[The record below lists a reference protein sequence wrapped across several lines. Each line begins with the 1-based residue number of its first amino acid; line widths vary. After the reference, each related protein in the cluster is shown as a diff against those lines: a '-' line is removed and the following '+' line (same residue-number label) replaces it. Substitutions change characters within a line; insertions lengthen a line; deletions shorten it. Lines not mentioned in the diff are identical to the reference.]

1 MTSAT
6 IRSAFCD
13 YFTRHGHTPVA
24 SSPVVPHNDPTLLFA
39 NAGMNQF
46 KHVFVG
52 LETRPYTRA
61 TSCQKCIR
69 AGGKHN
75 DLDNVGK
82 TPRHHTLFEMLGNFS
97 FGDYFKEDAIAF
109 AWEVITKVY
118 GLPPQHLWMSVFEE
132 DDEAE
137 ALWKKF
143 MPASRIVRLGKKD
156 NFWEMG
162 DTGPCGPCSEIS
174 LDVRSF
180 FGTAKPDRLT
190 YDDNRCLELWNLVF
204 MQFNRHEDGSMEP
217 LPRPSVDTGAGLER
231 IASILQGKHSNYET
245 DVFSGLIEQ
254 VAQRAGVPYTP
265 LELLGARPMTEAET
279 EAGMPHRVI
288 ADHIRALAFAIGD
301 GAVPSN
307 EGRGYVLRRILR
319 RAARYGRKLGITEPF
334 LTSLL
339 PTLARQMSAVYPTLQ
354 ERLPH
359 ITQLIRQEEERF
371 ASTLVTGIEL
381 FNTVVAKG
389 GSQHCV
395 SGADAFRLYDTYGFP
410 LDATQDM
417 AREIGWQVDVA
428 GFETSLAAQRQRAKA
443 ARAVTGPRLQKAYD
457 EIYQQQGDT
466 RFVGYEQLA
475 CAARV
480 VALVNQDG
488 ERCAGVSAPAQA
500 WMVVDTTPLYGASGG
515 QEGDRGT
522 CQRGAVCYQITEC
535 ARPTHNV
542 IAHLVDVSEGE
553 LREGDA
559 VQLAT
564 DADWRHA
571 TMRHHTATHLLHA
584 ALHQVLGKH
593 ATQAG
598 SAVNPERLRFDF
610 QHHAGVSVE
619 EKDLIEELVNTAI
632 QKDLPVETTVTTMA
646 AAQAAGAMMLFDEKY
661 GAHVRMVTIGDVSRE
676 LCGGTHVPRT
686 GWLGA
691 FQIVGESA
699 VAAGVR
705 RIEAVCGMPAVRQMQ
720 RQRALLRAA
729 AQYLNVKDDEL
740 VARIEKLQDEIKTL
754 TKKAR
759 DARSAGAPDLVGTAL
774 ASKRAWG
781 AATLIVAD
789 LGEIEAPVLLAVSDQ
804 LRATFERYI
813 IVLAARV
820 GEKCSFIVQLS
831 DDQVQ
836 AGRHAGT
843 LVKELA
849 KLTGGGGGGKPH
861 AAQAGGKQPEKI
873 GEALAAVE
881 RLLGGVI

>member
-6 IRSAFCD
+6 IRTAFLE
-13 YFTRHGHTPVA
+13 YFTRQGHTRVD
-24 SSPVVPHNDPTLLFA
+24 SSSVVPQNDPTLLFA

-46 KHVFVG
+46 KNVFVG

-61 TSCQKCIR
+61 TTCQKCIR

-109 AWEVITKVY
+109 AWEVMTKVY

-137 ALWKKF
+137 ELWKKF
-143 MPASRIVRLGKKD
+143 VPAGRIVRLGKKD

-174 LDVRSF
+174 IDLRSL
-180 FGTAKPDRLT
+180 FGKATPDALRF
-190 YDDNRCLELWNLVF
+190 DDQWCLELWNLVF

-217 LPRPSVDTGAGLER
+217 LPRQSVETGAGLER
-231 IASILQGKHSNYET
+231 IASVLQGKHSNYET
-245 DVFSGLIEQ
+245 DVFSGLIEHVTQ
-254 VAQRAGVPYTP
+254 IAGVAYTP
-265 LELLGARPMTEAET
+265 LEMLGAKPMREAEI

-288 ADHIRALAFAIGD
+288 ADHIRALAFAITD

-319 RAARYGRKLGITEPF
+319 RAARYGRKLGIVEPF
-334 LTSLL
+334 LTKLL
-339 PTLARQMSAVYPTLQ
+339 PTLAQQMGTVYPALR

-371 ASTLVTGIEL
+371 ASTLATGIEL
-381 FNTVVAKG
+381 FNQVVAKG
-389 GSQHCV
+389 GKQRSI

-428 GFETSLAAQRQRAKA
+428 GFEACLAEQRQRAKA

-457 EIYQQQGDT
+457 EIYQAHGDT
-466 RFVGYEQLA
+466 RFVGYEQMN
-475 CAARV
+475 CTARV
-480 VALVNQDG
+480 TALVNQDG
-488 ERCAGVSAPAQA
+488 EQCECVTGPVTV
-500 WMVVDTTPLYGASGG
+500 WMVTDTTPCYGASGG

-522 CQRGAVCYQITEC
+522 CRRGEATYEITDC
-535 ARPTHNV
+535 TRPTHNV
-542 IAHLVDVSEGE
+542 VAHCVAVDAGTLAV
-553 LREGDA
+553 GDA
-559 VQLAT
+559 VELRV
-564 DADWRHA
+564 DVDWRHA

-610 QHHAGVSVE
+610 QHHAGVSAE
-619 EKDLIEELVNTAI
+619 EKDMIEELVNTAI
-632 QKDLPVETTVTTMA
+632 QKDYPVEITTTSVEE
-646 AAQAAGAMMLFDEKY
+646 AQKAGAMMLFDEKY
-661 GAHVRMVTIGDVSRE
+661 GATVRMITIGDVSRE

-686 GWLGA
+686 GWIGS

-720 RQRALLRAA
+720 RQRALLRAV
-729 AQYLNVKDDEL
+729 AQYLNVKDDEI
-740 VARIEKLQDEIKTL
+740 VPRIEKLQDELKAQA
-754 TKKAR
+754 KKAK
-759 DARSAGAPDLVGTAL
+759 DARSAGAPDMVSTAL
-774 ASKRAWG
+774 AGKRAWG
-781 AATLIVAD
+781 DATLIVSD
-789 LGEIEAPVLLAVSDQ
+789 LGELAPQELLAVSDQ
-804 LRATFERYI
+804 LRAKLARYI
-813 IVLAARV
+813 IVLAARS
-820 GEKCSFIVQLS
+820 GEKCSFIVQMS
-831 DDQVQ
+831 DDQVK
-836 AGRHAGT
+836 AGRHAGN

-849 KLTGGGGGGKPH
+849 KITGGGGGGKPQ

-873 GEALAAVE
+873 GEALAVVE
-881 RLLGGVI
+881 RLLGAA